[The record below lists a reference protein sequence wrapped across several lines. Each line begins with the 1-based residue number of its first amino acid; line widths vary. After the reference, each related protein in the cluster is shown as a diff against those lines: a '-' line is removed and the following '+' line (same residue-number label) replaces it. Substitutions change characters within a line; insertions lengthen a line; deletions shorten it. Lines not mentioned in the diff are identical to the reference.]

1 MFIPK
6 SANVQNLGIHGGRQQ
21 KYRDLIKKLMALPL
35 ILALSIPAHASAA
48 PIKSCPKYEK
58 LLRQYFPAKVVSV
71 MSRIAYRESRCNARA
86 LSPVRKSTGRPDVGL
101 LQIQGSWVTV
111 TRLVCKKQY
120 VVKALQ
126 NPRCNVKVARY
137 LYDNGGLGHWRATS
151 GK

>member
-1 MFIPK
+1 VRRI
-6 SANVQNLGIHGGRQQ
+6 GIHGGRQQ
-21 KYRDLIKKLMALPL
+21 KYRDLIKTLMAIPL

-48 PIKSCPKYEK
+48 ANSCPKWEP
-58 LLRQYFPAKVVSV
+58 LLRQYFPAKVVPV
-71 MSRIAYRESRCNARA
+71 MSRIAYRESRCKARSV
-86 LSPVRKSTGRPDVGL
+86 SPVRKSTGRPDVGL
-101 LQIQGSWVTV
+101 LQIQGSWATV
-111 TRLVCKKQY
+111 TRLVCKKQD